1 MNDRPPTQS
10 ALTPIRRGPPAHSTD
25 SAVPG
30 KTASLMVRGFMLLNR
45 FVRWDRLPTLL
56 GALNLH
62 AYRMLQ
68 RETNLYDTNTIPTT
82 TTTEL
87 PPRTPA
93 RLQYRTSD
101 GSYNDLDHPTMGMA
115 GTRFGRNVPLDRV
128 YPDPMPALITP
139 SPRTVSL
146 RLMTRER
153 FQPATTLNLLAAA
166 WIQFQT
172 HDWFNHGQPQRDKT
186 IDIPLAR
193 DDTWHE
199 NPMRI
204 PRTNPDPTRVP
215 GAEDGPPT
223 FINPASHWWDASG
236 VYGSSEANT
245 KQLRCG
251 EIGKLTVSERRLP
264 IDPVTGISLTGF
276 NDNWWLGLGLLHTLF
291 ALEHNAICESLH
303 LQYPHWT
310 DDQLFETARLI
321 NSALMAKIH
330 TVEWTPGILA
340 HPTLQLGMRANW
352 WGLAEERV
360 SRLIGRLSKSE
371 AISGIPGSP
380 LNHHSAPY
388 ALTEEFASVY
398 RLHPLLP
405 DELEIRSLDTGNVL
419 KQFTFPELLGKRSES
434 VIGGSIDTLDVLY
447 SFGTTHPGAITLHNY
462 PRFMQDLT
470 LDNGRRLDLAATDI
484 MRDRER
490 GVPRYNE
497 FRRLI
502 HLSPATSFDTLTDN
516 PTWARELREVYEND
530 LERVDLMAGMYAET
544 PPKGFGFSDTA
555 FRIFVLMASRRLKSD
570 RFFTTDY
577 NPKVYTQ
584 LGMRWID
591 DNTMISVLLR
601 HYPELTPAL
610 RGVENA
616 FAPWQRIW

>member
-1 MNDRPPTQS
+1 MSDRQLSHAQAAISPTS
-10 ALTPIRRGPPAHSTD
+10 PAPAAKRS
-25 SAVPG
+25 
-30 KTASLMVRGFMLLNR
+30 SLFVKGFMLLNR
-45 FVRWDRLPTLL
+45 YVRWDRLPTLL

-62 AYRMLQ
+62 AYRTLQ
-68 RETNLYDTNTIPTT
+68 RETNLYDTNTIPSTT
-82 TTTEL
+82 TPEL

-101 GSYNDLDHPTMGMA
+101 GSYNDLAHPTMAMA
-115 GTRFGRNVPLDRV
+115 GTRFARNVPLDRA
-128 YPDPMPALITP
+128 YPDPEPALITP

-146 RLMTRER
+146 KLMTRDQ

-172 HDWFNHGQPQRDKT
+172 HDWFNHGQPQKNNN
-186 IDIPLAR
+186 IVIPLEK
-193 DDTWHE
+193 DDPWHE
-199 NPMRI
+199 HPMLI
-204 PRTNPDPTRVP
+204 PRTPADPTRIP
-215 GAEDGPPT
+215 GANDGPPT
-223 FINPASHWWDASG
+223 YMNPASHWWDGSG

-251 EIGKLTVSERRLP
+251 VDGKLTVSERRLP
-264 IDPVTGISLTGF
+264 IDPASGISLTGF
-276 NDNWWLGLGLLHTLF
+276 NDNWWIGLGLLHTLF
-291 ALEHNAICESLH
+291 ALEHNAICDSLR

-310 DDQLFETARLI
+310 DDQFFETARLI
-321 NSALMAKIH
+321 NAALMAKIH

-352 WGLAEERV
+352 WGLAEERI
-360 SRLIGRLSKSE
+360 SRIMGRLSPNE

-380 LNHHSAPY
+380 VNHHSAPY

-405 DELEIRSLDTGNVL
+405 DDMQIRSLNTGAVL
-419 KQFTFPELLGKRSES
+419 KQLTFPDLLGKKSEG
-434 VIGGSIDTLDVLY
+434 VIDDQVSTLDVLY
-447 SFGTTHPGAITLHNY
+447 SFGTSYPGAITLHNY

-490 GVPRYNE
+490 GIPRYNE

-502 HLSPATSFDTLTDN
+502 HLPAATSFESITSN
-516 PTWARELREVYEND
+516 PLWSREMREVYDND
-530 LERVDLMAGMYAET
+530 LEKVDLMSGMYAET
-544 PPKGFGFSDTA
+544 PPQGFGFSDTA

-570 RFFTTDY
+570 RFFTTDF
-577 NPKVYTQ
+577 NASVYTQ
-584 LGMRWID
+584 LGMRWIE

-601 HYPELTPAL
+601 HYPELTPAM
-610 RGVENA
+610 RGVQNA
-616 FAPWQRIW
+616 FAPWTRVW

>member
-1 MNDRPPTQS
+1 
-10 ALTPIRRGPPAHSTD
+10 
-25 SAVPG
+25 
-30 KTASLMVRGFMLLNR
+30 MLLNR
-45 FVRWDRLPTLL
+45 YVRWDRLPTLL

-62 AYRMLQ
+62 AYRTLQ
-68 RETNLYDTNTIPTT
+68 RETNLYDTNTIPSTT
-82 TTTEL
+82 TPEL

-101 GSYNDLDHPTMGMA
+101 GSYNDLAHPAMAMA
-115 GTRFGRNVPLDRV
+115 GTRFARNVPLDRA
-128 YPDPMPALITP
+128 YPDPEPALITP

-146 RLMTRER
+146 KLMTRDQ

-172 HDWFNHGQPQRDKT
+172 HDWFNHGQPQKNNN
-186 IDIPLAR
+186 IVIPLEK
-193 DDTWHE
+193 DDPWHE
-199 NPMRI
+199 HPMLI
-204 PRTNPDPTRVP
+204 PRTPADPTRIP
-215 GAEDGPPT
+215 GANDGPPT
-223 FINPASHWWDASG
+223 YMNPASHWWDGSG

-251 EIGKLTVSERRLP
+251 VDGKLTVSERRLP
-264 IDPVTGISLTGF
+264 IDPASGISLTGF

-291 ALEHNAICESLH
+291 ALEHNAICDSLR

-310 DDQLFETARLI
+310 DDQFFETARLI
-321 NSALMAKIH
+321 NAALMAKIH

-352 WGLAEERV
+352 WGLAEERI
-360 SRLIGRLSKSE
+360 SRIMGRLSPNE

-380 LNHHSAPY
+380 VNHHSAPY

-405 DELEIRSLDTGNVL
+405 DDMQIRSLNTGAVL
-419 KQFTFPELLGKRSES
+419 KQLTFPDVLGKKSEG
-434 VIGGSIDTLDVLY
+434 VIDDQVSTLDVLY
-447 SFGTTHPGAITLHNY
+447 SFGTSYPGAITLHNY

-490 GVPRYNE
+490 GIPRYNE

-502 HLSPATSFDTLTDN
+502 HLPAATSFESITSN
-516 PTWARELREVYEND
+516 PLWSREMREVYDND
-530 LERVDLMAGMYAET
+530 LEKVDLMSGMYAET

-570 RFFTTDY
+570 RFFTTDF
-577 NPKVYTQ
+577 NASVYTQ
-584 LGMRWID
+584 LGMRWIE

-601 HYPELTPAL
+601 HYPELTPAM
-610 RGVENA
+610 RGVQNA
-616 FAPWQRIW
+616 FAPWTRVW